1 MPPPAAPGDEDEI
14 AGAASR
20 LDTLLPLVRN
30 TLLIGLAVVAIIVA
44 LATLGLN
51 IGPLLAGLG
60 VVGIAIGF
68 GAQSLVRDVI
78 SGIFFLMGTPF
89 GSANTLI
96 PAGCAVPSKG
106 CPCARCGCATR
117 TVRCTRSRS
126 GKSSRSPILAATGRW

>member
-60 VVGIAIGF
+60 VVGIAVGF

-78 SGIFFLMGTPF
+78 SGLFFLMEDAFRVGEY
-89 GSANTLI
+89 I
-96 PAGCAVPSKG
+96 EPAGCAGPSKG
-106 CPCARCGCATR
+106 CHCARCGCATR
-117 TVRCTRSRS
+117 TARCTPSRS
-126 GKSSRSPILAATGRW
+126 GRSRRSPISAVTCR